1 MITPFVKADDESKKQ
16 SQSYAVR
23 VQEEEEKE
31 KAELLNIEAESKRQ
45 NEMWEWHEE
54 MYKQRL
60 AEKAA
65 QEERERL
72 EQLEIEVMHNNTCYR
87 YIFSMNVV
95 VFLFV
100 LQQSSSKVLPKNMTF
115 FLFGLYRCSFF
126 VNCIYRCIL
135 FVLHKQMYIV
145 LVLHLQRK
153 IKEEWEERQKKE
165 KEEEEEKRKKK
176 EKQVTTSLTEIW
188 LKIYILKVFFSSI
201 DSLKLPFCF
210 QLINFLKTYFEEL
223 AHIYYTKMPFYRG
236 ICVEFDRKTTH

>member
-72 EQLEIEVMHNNTCYR
+72 EQLEIEVMHNNTCYG

-95 VFLFV
+95 VF
-100 LQQSSSKVLPKNMTF
+100 
-115 FLFGLYRCSFF
+115 
-126 VNCIYRCIL
+126 
-135 FVLHKQMYIV
+135 
-145 LVLHLQRK
+145 
-153 IKEEWEERQKKE
+153 
-165 KEEEEEKRKKK
+165 
-176 EKQVTTSLTEIW
+176 
-188 LKIYILKVFFSSI
+188 
-201 DSLKLPFCF
+201 
-210 QLINFLKTYFEEL
+210 
-223 AHIYYTKMPFYRG
+223 
-236 ICVEFDRKTTH
+236 